1 MAHTTNATHG
11 GITVEHRIVT
21 RRWLATHER
30 IVRCPVC
37 DGEFPRVKRC
47 DICGGEGRMRE
58 RTEWRR
64 VRDA

>member
-1 MAHTTNATHG
+1 
-11 GITVEHRIVT
+11 VEHRIVT